1 MGEQGHLFQRNKDQ
15 KIKDTNCNY
24 LKCFILKE
32 TSEIKTFS
40 ILLGMYVMCDIP
52 GILEIDRRIEE
63 ELIEANEGDYLLNV
77 KKSNL
82 NFGGL
87 PADIDVSF
95 FEQASG

>member
-1 MGEQGHLFQRNKDQ
+1 
-15 KIKDTNCNY
+15 
-24 LKCFILKE
+24 
-32 TSEIKTFS
+32 
-40 ILLGMYVMCDIP
+40 MCDIP

-87 PADIDVSF
+87 PADIDVNF

>member
-1 MGEQGHLFQRNKDQ
+1 
-15 KIKDTNCNY
+15 
-24 LKCFILKE
+24 
-32 TSEIKTFS
+32 
-40 ILLGMYVMCDIP
+40 MYVMCDIP

-87 PADIDVSF
+87 PADIDVNF